1 MESSLSS
8 NQVTPTAAS
17 EALSLAFLLERG
29 IDCTRKGSYVEGAA
43 FFVLARE
50 RLTPDQMHLAIVLDA
65 YLQSHS
71 SYWQAQQSL
80 HFASKRF
87 ATADSEHQ
95 TCLLAIEKLL
105 PALDDKAE
113 QGAQSHL
120 QPQLSQLPDNQLQHQ
135 QTRLHL
141 LSTDHKRSD
150 FPLVGSSAPEFLHD
164 AGDPLPDLYITCFGH
179 FGVKW
184 SEQPIVLCHSRNGQA
199 ILRYLV
205 AQTGYRATVDRL
217 MDALWAQDAPEKA
230 RRKLQVAASAARRS
244 LNGGCHCGPGEGY
257 ILCRDGFYELNQSVT
272 IHTDVDEFLSLWQ
285 AGRQAIGAESMAL
298 YERACNLCSGPF
310 LVEDTYADWSSTR
323 REQLKQ
329 IYFSMCRAL
338 AGYYLEVRHYEDAV
352 KWTSAILRE
361 DRCDEAAH
369 RQLIRIYVAQ
379 GCRSEV
385 LQQYYRCERILSQ
398 ELGVQPMSETMDLLQ
413 VILNS
418 PDLPLR
424 AKIPTE

>member
-17 EALSLAFLLERG
+17 EALSLAFLLKRG
-29 IDCTRKGSYVEGAA
+29 IDCTRQGSYVEGAA

-65 YLQSHS
+65 FLQSHS

-87 ATADSEHQ
+87 AAADSEHQ

-105 PALDDKAE
+105 PPLDDKAE
-113 QGAQSHL
+113 QGAQS
-120 QPQLSQLPDNQLQHQ
+120 QLSQPLDDQLQHQ
-135 QTRLHL
+135 QPRLHL
-141 LSTDHKRSD
+141 LSTDYKRSD
-150 FPLVGSSAPEFLHD
+150 FTIVGSSAQEFLHD

-179 FGVKW
+179 FGVKR

-217 MDALWAQDAPEKA
+217 MDALWPQDAPEIA

-244 LNGGCHCGPGEGY
+244 LNGGYHCGPGEGY
-257 ILCRDGFYELNQSVT
+257 ILCRDGFYEFNPLVT

-285 AGRQAIGAESMAL
+285 AGRQAIDAESIAL

-329 IYFSMCRAL
+329 NYFSMCRAL

-361 DRCDEAAH
+361 DRCHEAAH

-379 GCRSEV
+379 GCRSEA

-424 AKIPTE
+424 AKLPTE

>member
-8 NQVTPTAAS
+8 NQVTSTAAS
-17 EALSLAFLLERG
+17 EAFSLAFLLERG
-29 IDCTRKGSYVEGAA
+29 IDCTRQGSYVEGAA
-43 FFVLARE
+43 LFVLARE
-50 RLTPDQMHLAIVLDA
+50 RLTPDQVHLAEVLDEF
-65 YLQSHS
+65 LHSHS

-80 HFASKRF
+80 HLASKRF
-87 ATADSEHQ
+87 AAADSEHQ
-95 TCLLAIEKLL
+95 TCLTAIEKLL
-105 PALDDKAE
+105 PALDDNAE
-113 QGAQSHL
+113 QRAQS
-120 QPQLSQLPDNQLQHQ
+120 QPSQPPDDQLQHQ
-135 QTRLHL
+135 QPGLHV

-150 FPLVGSSAPEFLHD
+150 FPLVGSSALEFLHD
-164 AGDPLPDLYITCFGH
+164 AGDPLPDLYFTCFGH
-179 FGVKW
+179 FGVKR

-352 KWTSAILRE
+352 KWTGAILRE

-379 GCRSEV
+379 GCRSEA
-385 LQQYYRCERILSQ
+385 LQQFYRCERILSQ
-398 ELGVQPMSETMDLLQ
+398 ELGVQPMPETMDLLQ

-424 AKIPTE
+424 AKIPVE

>member
-8 NQVTPTAAS
+8 NQVTPTAACGT
-17 EALSLAFLLERG
+17 LSLAFLLERG
-29 IDCTRKGSYVEGAA
+29 IDCTRQGSYVEGAA

-65 YLQSHS
+65 FLQSHS

-87 ATADSEHQ
+87 AAADSEYQ
-95 TCLLAIEKLL
+95 TCLVAIEKLL

-113 QGAQSHL
+113 QGAQS
-120 QPQLSQLPDNQLQHQ
+120 QLSQLPDNQLQHQ
-135 QTRLHL
+135 QPRLHL
-141 LSTDHKRSD
+141 LPTDYKRSD
-150 FPLVGSSAPEFLHD
+150 FTIVGSSAQEFLHD

-179 FGVKW
+179 FGVKR

-217 MDALWAQDAPEKA
+217 MDALWPQDAPEIA

-244 LNGGCHCGPGEGY
+244 LNGGYHCGPGEGY

-285 AGRQAIGAESMAL
+285 AGRQAIGAESIAL

-361 DRCDEAAH
+361 DRCHEAAH

-379 GCRSEV
+379 DCRSEA

-418 PDLPLR
+418 TDLPLR